1 MPKKV
6 ATGDLTVLKKYKS
19 IREDNCLA
27 QNFVHNKIHIVESAI
42 ANIQQTLGYKIM
54 LMIALK
60 CLLYKFT
67 YTHCTLTTKH
77 LSHYTTSNG
86 GRKELHKGNEKFVF
100 RPQDSISELSRFRNA
115 FSVLH
120 SYPIFEDKNTQFYF
134 PFHEHQSSP
143 ENQIAMN

>member
-1 MPKKV
+1 MSKKV
-6 ATGDLTVLKKYKS
+6 ATGNLTVLKSTKALEKT
-19 IREDNCLA
+19 IA
-27 QNFVHNKIHIVESAI
+27 QFRIFVHNKVHIVESAI

-100 RPQDSISELSRFRNA
+100 RPQDSISELSLVSEMHFQ
-115 FSVLH
+115 
-120 SYPIFEDKNTQFYF
+120 SYIPIQCLRIKIPSFIFLFMSTRA
-134 PFHEHQSSP
+134 HQKTR
-143 ENQIAMN
+143 QQ